1 MERQRRHAR
10 VALRLGGDALRIG
23 FGAGRAARVV
33 AGQGA
38 HQRLPFEI
46 VVGGEQLGPG
56 LHVLAGVER
65 LGDRQAEIR
74 WGRQLHQTDA
84 QQVPL
89 RRQAGRERLGVLP
102 RRRVMRP
109 IRRFVA
115 DRVRVKPGF
124 LPRHGGDIGRRHS
137 RRRAVR
143 RRGQLQDSGRKER
156 RTQASLRGTE
166 QSDSPKT
173 IFQIRMIIA
182 KRYQSE
188 RDRFPAAAP
197 PVPPLAP
204 ATAPAP
210 WRGAAPGQP
219 VPAAKSAAATPRCAR
234 PIGPVSTRRRFAG
247 ARGRAR
253 RPPGFP
259 PG

>member
-1 MERQRRHAR
+1 MIDTPKGSRALDRRVGRGFDRRRAGCFDLGRLGRRLRLPANRPHVPGRGAGRLGGGRRVALRCGGRHRRQVGKGMERQRRHAR

-74 WGRQLHQTDA
+74 WRRQLHQTDA
-84 QQVPL
+84 QQVSL
-89 RRQAGRERLGVLP
+89 RRQAGRERLGGLP

-143 RRGQLQDSGRKER
+143 RGGQLQDSGKGKNGGH
-156 RTQASLRGTE
+156 QANLR
-166 QSDSPKT
+166 
-173 IFQIRMIIA
+173 
-182 KRYQSE
+182 
-188 RDRFPAAAP
+188 
-197 PVPPLAP
+197 
-204 ATAPAP
+204 
-210 WRGAAPGQP
+210 
-219 VPAAKSAAATPRCAR
+219 
-234 PIGPVSTRRRFAG
+234 
-247 ARGRAR
+247 
-253 RPPGFP
+253 
-259 PG
+259 